1 MRKRSPGKVPIAFL
15 RRFVLS
21 RLGGIRDDV
30 SQGPGVGRDFA
41 ATKCGDIWII
51 SSSDPVTGAQTLL
64 GKIAVN
70 VATNDVSTSGIRP
83 AWLSMTV
90 LMPMDFA
97 SRKAER
103 LFEDINAQA
112 KQLNVA
118 VVGGHTEYVDYIA
131 KPIVIATAMGAS
143 TTRPKLPSDVRPG
156 DLLLLVGDVG
166 IEGTAILATEM
177 QKKLARI
184 GIPRSLLS
192 KAQNLIEETSV
203 MRMAMHLA
211 EFEAVKSM
219 HDPTEGG
226 LVGGIYEMSVASGLG
241 FEAKLDGVSMRHE
254 TDVIARGLKLDPLKL
269 ISSGALLASCSP
281 DGASDVL
288 REIGR
293 SGVGIEVIGEFKANE
308 AERFVTKGGRKVA
321 IKDAPSDELWRA
333 IG

>member
-1 MRKRSPGKVPIAFL
+1 VKKRSPGKVPIAFL
-15 RRFVLS
+15 RRFVFG
-21 RLGGIRDDV
+21 RLGALRDDV
-30 SQGPGVGRDFA
+30 PQGPGVGRDFA
-41 ATKCGDIWII
+41 ATKCGDMWII

-64 GKIAVN
+64 GKIVVN

-83 AWLSMTV
+83 AWLSLTV
-90 LMPMDFA
+90 LMPMNFT

-131 KPIVIATAMGAS
+131 RPIVVATAMGAS
-143 TTRPKLPSDVRPG
+143 ATRPKMPSDVRPG
-156 DLLLLVGDVG
+156 DLLLLAGDVG

-177 QKKLARI
+177 GKKLARR
-184 GIPRSLLS
+184 GIPRSVLS

-203 MRMAMHLA
+203 MKVAMHLA
-211 EFEAVKSM
+211 KFQAVRSM

-226 LVGGIYEMSVASGLG
+226 LVGGVYEMSVASGLG
-241 FEAKLDGVSMRHE
+241 FEANLDDVPTRHE
-254 TDVIARGLKLDPLKL
+254 TDAITRTLKLDPCRL
-269 ISSGALLASCSP
+269 ISSGAILASCSP
-281 DGASDVL
+281 DGTDDVL
-288 REIGR
+288 AEIGR
-293 SGVGIEVIGEFKANE
+293 SGVGIKVIGEFKANE

-333 IG
+333 ID